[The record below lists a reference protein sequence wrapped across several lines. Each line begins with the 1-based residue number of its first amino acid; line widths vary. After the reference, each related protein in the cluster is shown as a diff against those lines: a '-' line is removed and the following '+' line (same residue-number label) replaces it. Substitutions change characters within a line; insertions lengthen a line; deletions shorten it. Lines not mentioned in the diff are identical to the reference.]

1 MEIPGDKSSAEK
13 VRALRTAKQNTQSRI
28 TIGAGDLF
36 VRSGFH
42 GTSMR
47 DVADRVGLRASS
59 LYRHIK
65 SKQELLLRVLERLM
79 DDALDGARLA
89 IAAGDEPR
97 ECVRRLVQA
106 NIGLA
111 RPNETALLQS
121 ELRNLAPR
129 YRRQIVRKQDEYRGL
144 WLSVLQNG
152 VAQGVFKIEDPKL
165 AFFGIIG
172 ALNYVEHWFNPSGRL
187 SRREVAEIFSQW
199 VLKSL
204 GA

>member
-1 MEIPGDKSSAEK
+1 MQTITGKPNGRLDAS
-13 VRALRTAKQNTQSRI
+13 RAAKQSTKSRI
-28 TIGAGDLF
+28 TNGAGDLF

-59 LYRHIK
+59 LYRHVK

-79 DDALDGARLA
+79 DESLDGARAA
-89 IAAGDEPR
+89 ITASDDPR
-97 ECVRRLVQA
+97 QNVSLLVRS

-121 ELRNLAPR
+121 ELKNLAPHF
-129 YRRQIVRKQDEYRGL
+129 RRRIIRKQDEYRRL
-144 WLSVLQNG
+144 WLAVLEKG
-152 VAQGVFKIEDPKL
+152 VAQRVFQIEDPKL
-165 AFFGIIG
+165 AFFAVIG

-187 SRREVAEIFSQW
+187 NREQVAEVFSNW
-199 VLKSL
+199 VLRSL
-204 GA
+204 GAR

>member
-1 MEIPGDKSSAEK
+1 MTTSSEK
-13 VRALRTAKQNTQSRI
+13 PTVLTDAASATKLSTKSRI
-28 TIGAGDLF
+28 TNGAGDLF

-59 LYRHIK
+59 LYRHVK

-79 DDALDGARLA
+79 DEALEGARTA
-89 IAAGDEPR
+89 IAASDEPHQ
-97 ECVRRLVQA
+97 CVRRLVRA

-121 ELRNLAPR
+121 ELKNLAPN
-129 YRRQIVRKQDEYRGL
+129 YRRQIIRKQDEYRRL
-144 WLSVLQNG
+144 WLAVLD
-152 VAQGVFKIEDPKL
+152 QGIEQGLFKIEDPKL
-165 AFFGIIG
+165 AFFAVIG

-187 SRREVAEIFSQW
+187 SRDEVAEIFSNW
-199 VLKSL
+199 VLRSL

>member
-1 MEIPGDKSSAEK
+1 MTTSSEK
-13 VRALRTAKQNTQSRI
+13 PTALADAARAAKQSTKSRI
-28 TIGAGDLF
+28 TNGAGDLF

-47 DVADRVGLRASS
+47 EVADRVGLRASS
-59 LYRHIK
+59 LYRHVK

-79 DDALDGARLA
+79 DDALDGARTA

-97 ECVRRLVQA
+97 QCVRRLVRA

-121 ELRNLAPR
+121 ELKNLAPN
-129 YRRQIVRKQDEYRGL
+129 YRRQIIRKQHEYRRL
-144 WLSVLQNG
+144 WLAVLD
-152 VAQGVFKIEDPKL
+152 QGVEQGLFKIEDPKL
-165 AFFGIIG
+165 AFFAVIG

-187 SRREVAEIFSQW
+187 SRDEVAEIFGNW
-199 VLKSL
+199 VLRSL

>member
-1 MEIPGDKSSAEK
+1 METPGDKSNAGK
-13 VRALRTAKQNTQSRI
+13 VRALRAPKQNTQSRI
-28 TIGAGDLF
+28 TNGAGDLF

-79 DDALDGARLA
+79 DDALDGARSA

-97 ECVRRLVQA
+97 ECIRRLVQA

-129 YRRQIVRKQDEYRGL
+129 YRRQIVRKQDEYRAL

-152 VAQGVFKIEDPKL
+152 AAQGVFKIEDPKL

-187 SRREVAEIFSQW
+187 SRREVAEIFSHW

>member
-1 MEIPGDKSSAEK
+1 MDT
-13 VRALRTAKQNTQSRI
+13 LRTAKQSTKSRI
-28 TIGAGDLF
+28 TNGAGDLF

-59 LYRHIK
+59 LYRHVK
-65 SKQELLLRVLERLM
+65 SKQELLLRVLDRLM
-79 DDALDGARLA
+79 DDSLEGARSA
-89 IAAGDEPR
+89 VQNSAEPGQCIR
-97 ECVRRLVQA
+97 LLVRA

-121 ELRNLAPR
+121 ELKNLAPN
-129 YRRQIVRKQDEYRGL
+129 YRRRIIRKQDEYRKL
-144 WLSVLQNG
+144 WLAVLCKG
-152 VAQGVFKIEDPKL
+152 VDLGVFTIEDPKL
-165 AFFGIIG
+165 AFFAMIG

-187 SRREVAEIFSQW
+187 SREEVAEIFSNW
-199 VLKSL
+199 VLRSL

>member
-1 MEIPGDKSSAEK
+1 MEAPLGKR
-13 VRALRTAKQNTQSRI
+13 VRASGLSKQSTKSRI

-59 LYRHIK
+59 LYRHVK

-79 DDALDGARLA
+79 NEALGGARLA
-89 IAAGDEPR
+89 LAEGDDPR
-97 ECVRRLVQA
+97 ECVRGLVRA
-106 NIGLA
+106 NICLV

-121 ELRNLAPR
+121 ELKNLAPR
-129 YRRQIVRKQDEYRGL
+129 YRREIIRMQDEYRRL
-144 WLSVLQNG
+144 WLSILEKGIAQN
-152 VAQGVFKIEDPKL
+152 VFKVDDPKL

-172 ALNYVEHWFNPSGRL
+172 ALNYIEHWFNPSGKL
-187 SRREVAEIFSQW
+187 SRDDLAEIFSRW
-199 VLKSL
+199 VLRSL